1 MIWAISVPSDV
12 AALAQSALASMRSV
26 ALVLTGTTTGEALE
40 KADADL
46 SRIKAEAR
54 KLKRYV
60 REMRACER
68 RRRAAAE
75 KEAARWA
82 ESNAEIEA
90 ERHSRATRLAAFRA
104 EVDALAQSRAA

>member
-26 ALVLTGTTTGEALE
+26 ALVLTGTTTGEALD

-46 SRIKAEAR
+46 SRIKAEAK

-68 RRRAAAE
+68 RRRAAAAPPP
-75 KEAARWA
+75 KRKP
-82 ESNAEIEA
+82 
-90 ERHSRATRLAAFRA
+90 RGGPRATRRSRLIA
-104 EVDALAQSRAA
+104 SRAPPASPRSRPT